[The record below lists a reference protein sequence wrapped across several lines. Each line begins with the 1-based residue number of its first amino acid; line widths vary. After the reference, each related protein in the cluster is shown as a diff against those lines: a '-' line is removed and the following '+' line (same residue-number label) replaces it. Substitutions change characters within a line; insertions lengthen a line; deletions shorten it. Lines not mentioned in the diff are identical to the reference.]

1 MTKLKEDHRGEID
14 RLIKDVDEEIGNKSM
29 VDKKLNDVR
38 KEVRERNTRGV
49 KTDKL
54 LLVYCENKNTKYH
67 FIS

>member
-49 KTDKL
+49 KTDIL
-54 LLVYCENKNTKYH
+54 LLSVL
-67 FIS
+67 

>member
-49 KTDKL
+49 KQTNC
-54 LLVYCENKNTKYH
+54 Y
-67 FIS
+67 